1 MPLRV
6 RLTLITT
13 VVLTVV
19 LAIFGAGIYVL
30 MDRNLRSRVDETLAR
45 RTGAI
50 VHAVRV
56 SPDVA
61 MVQGLGFVPP
71 NLYIQVVGPSGEIVA
86 KSEALGPQKLP
97 VSAQVIALSHGGKPA
112 VTQDVT
118 VHGIALRVR
127 SQTLTDQFGE
137 PVGTVMI
144 AASLQD
150 VIDTLARLR
159 SLMLLAGLAGIA
171 LAAALGWRSART
183 ALRPVEDIGAAAV
196 RIGETGDLSERVP
209 GGRPDELGKLG
220 DAFNTMLDRLQSA
233 QAALSR
239 TVETQRRFVDDASH
253 ELRTP
258 LTIMRGNLEL
268 VSRDPKMAPA
278 ERVAALRDAIAES
291 ERMTQLVDDL
301 LALARVDAG
310 VSIQAERVAL
320 APLVRE
326 VSETTRTTNTDRTV
340 VTDIAAPDAAVRGS
354 EGLLRRLLENLT
366 DNAMKYT
373 SPGGTLT
380 VGLTMDGGDAVLSIA
395 DDGIGMSEQEQT
407 HAFDRFWRSDAS
419 RERPGSGL
427 GLAIAKAVTDAH
439 GGTIEVNSRP
449 GAGTTFTIRI
459 PTAPPEIPPEPAPAP
474 PWSRKA
480 AESRAQTEA
489 R

>member
-30 MDRNLRSRVDETLAR
+30 MDRTLRSRVDDTLAR
-45 RTGAI
+45 RAGAI

-71 NLYIQVVGPSGEIVA
+71 NIVIQVVGPSGEVVA

-97 VSAQVIALSHGGKPA
+97 VTSKVVALAHGGSGGF
-112 VTQDVT
+112 TQDVS
-118 VHGIALRVR
+118 VRGIKFRVR
-127 SQTLTDQFGE
+127 SETLTDQFGE

-150 VIDTLARLR
+150 VLDTLSRLR
-159 SLMLLAGLAGIA
+159 RLMLLAGLAGIA

-183 ALRPVEDIGAAAV
+183 ALRPVDDIGAAAL

-209 GGRPDELGKLG
+209 SGRADELGKLG

-233 QAALSR
+233 QSALSR

-268 VSRDPKMAPA
+268 VARDPKMAPE
-278 ERVAALRDAIAES
+278 ERIAALRDAIDES
-291 ERMTQLVDDL
+291 ERMTRLVDDL

-310 VSIQAERVAL
+310 VTLQADRVAL
-320 APLVRE
+320 ASVVQE
-326 VSETTRTTNTDRTV
+326 VVSSARTANPDRTIV
-340 VTDIAAPDAAVRGS
+340 ADVSDAGAAVRGS
-354 EGLLRRLLENLT
+354 ESLLRRLLENLT
-366 DNAMKYT
+366 DNAVKYT
-373 SPGGTLT
+373 APGGTVT
-380 VGLTMDGGDAVLSIA
+380 VRLVMEGTEAVLAVA
-395 DDGIGMSEQEQT
+395 DDGIGMSEQEQAQ
-407 HAFDRFWRSDAS
+407 AFDRFWRSDAS

-427 GLAIAKAVTDAH
+427 GLAIAKAVTEAH
-439 GGTIEVNSRP
+439 GGTISVASQP
-449 GAGTTFTIRI
+449 GAGTTFTVRI
-459 PTAPPEIPPEPAPAP
+459 PAMAPEIPPAPPP
-474 PWSRKA
+474 PWSRTA
-480 AESRAQTEA
+480 AESRADG
-489 R
+489 